1 MSAGPGTT
9 RTVTINT
16 GSGSGTIR
24 LDLKNASPA
33 ITDTVGNALTATFNG
48 GTVLNVD
55 RGAPTINFTAPTG
68 ATSQTSTT
76 VNVAWSESDSG
87 SGINAATRQSRARRR
102 PRSHACSAVSWS
114 NDGAATTAAS
124 PRNDTG
130 LLTNTCYQWLANISD
145 NAGNPAPQAT
155 SGTVLV
161 DTTAPVVTFTSPT
174 GATAQSSTSVN
185 VTWSESDSGSGINA
199 ATRSVQRQSGAPVAN
214 ACTSATFTNDGAATT
229 AASPRNDT
237 LLTGN
242 TCYRWRVTLVD
253 NAGNSATTTSGTVL
267 IDTTAPTINFTAPTG
282 ATSQTSTTVN
292 VAWSESDS
300 GLGDQRGDPLDPAP
314 EGDPRRQRLLRGQL
328 EQRRRGHHGRQPAQ

>member
-1 MSAGPGTT
+1 M
-9 RTVTINT
+9 
-16 GSGSGTIR
+16 
-24 LDLKNASPA
+24 
-33 ITDTVGNALTATFNG
+33 
-48 GTVLNVD
+48 
-55 RGAPTINFTAPTG
+55 
-68 ATSQTSTT
+68 
-76 VNVAWSESDSG
+76 
-87 SGINAATRQSRARRR
+87 
-102 PRSHACSAVSWS
+102 
-114 NDGAATTAAS
+114 
-124 PRNDTG
+124 
-130 LLTNTCYQWLANISD
+130 
-145 NAGNPAPQAT
+145 
-155 SGTVLV
+155 
-161 DTTAPVVTFTSPT
+161 
-174 GATAQSSTSVN
+174 N

-300 GLGDQRGDPLDPAP
+300 GSGMNAATRSIQRQKATPVPTPAP
-314 EGDPRRQRLLRGQL
+314 RSAGTTTARPPRP
-328 EQRRRGHHGRQPAQ
+328 PARAMTPDC